1 MELYILPISN
11 SQANG
16 LPLTYLRRKMER
28 RSLTKRETEVVRLV
42 SQGHKNREVAEKLG
56 ISVKTVETHRSNVM
70 NKLALRNVVEL
81 IRYAIQKGLIRIERE
96 A

>member
-1 MELYILPISN
+1 
-11 SQANG
+11 
-16 LPLTYLRRKMER
+16 MER
-28 RSLTKRETEVVRLV
+28 RALTKREIEVVRLV
-42 SQGHKNREVAEKLG
+42 SHGHKNREVAEKLG

-81 IRYAIQKGLIRIERE
+81 IRYAIQKGLIKIERE

>member
-1 MELYILPISN
+1 
-11 SQANG
+11 
-16 LPLTYLRRKMER
+16 MER

-42 SQGHKNREVAEKLG
+42 SQGHKNREVAEKLE

-81 IRYAIQKGLIRIERE
+81 IRYAIQKGLIKIERE